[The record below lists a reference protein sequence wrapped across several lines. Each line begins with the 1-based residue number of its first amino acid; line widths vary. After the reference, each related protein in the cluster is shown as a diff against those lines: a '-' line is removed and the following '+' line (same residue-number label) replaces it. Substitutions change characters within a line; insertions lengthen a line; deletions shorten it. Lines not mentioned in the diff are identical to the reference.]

1 VSLTPER
8 WRAASALLGA
18 ALERAPDERSA
29 LVNEACG
36 ADVELRAE
44 VEAMLAAAERADGS
58 LGVPESWRAEALEAV
73 DATPDVTV
81 RLASALSGRYVVGR
95 ELGSGGMAT
104 VYLAR
109 DLRHRRPVALKVLH
123 PNLGVL
129 LGPRRFRREIEMA
142 ANLSHPHILPL
153 FDSGE
158 ADGLIYFTMPYVA
171 GETLRA
177 RLLRDGALPIP
188 AAVGVVRDVAK
199 ALAYAHK
206 HGVVHRDI
214 KPANILIEDGHAL
227 VADFGIARAVHPA
240 QERPAPFPLED
251 PESATGES
259 LTQTGNSPG
268 TPGYMAPEQTHG
280 DADIDHRADLYALGV
295 VAYEALAGAHPF
307 GARTP
312 DEFVAAHRSE
322 IPTPIDARRPDVPAS
337 LAALVMKALAKAP
350 ADRPQSADD
359 FLHALNALGT
369 IPGATD
375 SAPRPVEPSAEA
387 PALAPA
393 AGVRGSRAASVVAI
407 AVLVLAAVGGA
418 AWYLVGR
425 AADPAL
431 QRVLVVPFENATG
444 DSTLAPLGRMAAD
457 WVAQGL
463 AQSSTVQVT
472 ADLAAVAAGEGGLR
486 AAAAE
491 NGAGTVVAGSYYLDG
506 DSVRVQARVT
516 DVARWT
522 LVGPVP
528 PVSASRRE
536 RTAMLEPLR
545 QRVMAVVLVA
555 HDPRSAEWNIGA
567 PPPTYV
573 AYEQFLEGMDLFARG
588 AWLDAIPSW
597 DRAAALDSTYALPVL
612 HVIQAHLNMN
622 DVAAAD
628 SVARRFDQARTLHR
642 FDRALLDYLRGLIDG
657 NSIAALEGARAM
669 ARAVPGVSLPHL
681 LQAYTAVAARRPRE
695 ALDAASHVAYRFG
708 QWRIG
713 WSAQVYWQRVTDAH
727 HLLGDH
733 GKELAA
739 ARTGLEIIPE
749 NVEARSYELRAL
761 AALGRVEEIERKLDG
776 LEALPPAPG
785 GRSLAVLLV
794 SLADEMLAHGN
805 AEAARRVLRRAV
817 DWQRGRPL
825 EEQRSVAAR
834 EHLAMTLVKLGDR
847 AAAETLLVGLGAERP
862 ASHLAGLA
870 LLAAQRHERTR
881 AAQLA
886 DQLRALTGP
895 YDRGRTTYALA
906 QIYAQLGDT
915 AAITLLQQAL
925 DEGIP
930 YAPEVH
936 SDAYF
941 APLRGDRRFQEL
953 MKPRG

>member
-1 VSLTPER
+1 MSLTPER
-8 WRAASALLGA
+8 WRAASAVLGA
-18 ALERAPDERSA
+18 ALERVPNERSA

-58 LGVPESWRAEALEAV
+58 LGVPDAWRVEALEAAA
-73 DATPDVTV
+73 ATPHVTV
-81 RLASALSGRYVVGR
+81 RLASALRGRYVVER

-123 PNLGVL
+123 PDLGAL
-129 LGPRRFRREIEMA
+129 LGPRRFRREIETA

-158 ADGLIYFTMPYVA
+158 ADGLIYYTMPYVA

-177 RLLRDGALPIP
+177 RLLRDGALSIP
-188 AAVGVVRDVAK
+188 AAVSVVRDVAK

-214 KPANILIEDGHAL
+214 KPANILIDDGHAL
-227 VADFGIARAVHPA
+227 VADFGIARAVHQA
-240 QERPAPFPLED
+240 QERQAPEPLED
-251 PESATGES
+251 PEHPAAET

-280 DADIDHRADLYALGV
+280 DADVDHRADLYALGV

-312 DEFVAAHRSE
+312 DELVAAHRSE
-322 IPTPIDARRPDVPAS
+322 IPRPIATHRPDVPAA
-337 LAALVMKALAKAP
+337 LAVLVMKALEKAP
-350 ADRPQSADD
+350 ADRPQSADHIVHTLD
-359 FLHALNALGT
+359 ALGT
-369 IPGATD
+369 IAGATEG
-375 SAPRPVEPSAEA
+375 SATRVSEPSAEP
-387 PALAPA
+387 PARARG
-393 AGVRGSRAASVVAI
+393 AGILGSRAASIVGAT
-407 AVLVLAAVGGA
+407 VLLLAAAGGA

-425 AADPAL
+425 APDATS

-472 ADLAAVAAGEGGLR
+472 ADLGRVASGETDLK
-486 AAAAE
+486 AAAAQ

-528 PVSASRRE
+528 PVSASRTE

-573 AYEQFLEGMDLFARG
+573 AYERFLEGMNLFARG
-588 AWLDAIPSW
+588 EWHEAIPSW
-597 DRAAALDSTYALPVL
+597 DRAAALDSAYALPML
-612 HVIQAHLNMN
+612 HVIQAYLNMN

-628 SVARRFDQARTLHR
+628 SVARLVEGRQTLHR
-642 FDRALLDYLRGLIDG
+642 FDRAFLDYLRGLIDG
-657 NSIAALEGARAM
+657 NSMAALQGARAM
-669 ARAVPGVSLPHL
+669 ARSAPGVSLSHF
-681 LQAYTAVAARRPRE
+681 LQAYTAVAAGRPGE
-695 ALDAASHVAYRFG
+695 ALDAASHVAYQYG
-708 QWRIG
+708 QWRVG

-727 HLLGDH
+727 HLLGDY
-733 GKELAA
+733 GDELDA
-739 ARTGLEIIPE
+739 ARTGLGIIPE
-749 NVEARSYELRAL
+749 NTEARSYELRAL
-761 AALGRVEEIERKLDG
+761 AALGRVEEIERKLDAF
-776 LEALPPAPG
+776 EALPPAPG
-785 GRSLAVLLV
+785 ARSLAVLLV
-794 SLADEMLAHGN
+794 SLADELLAHGH
-805 AEAARRVLRRAV
+805 AEAARDVLQRAV
-817 DWQRGRPL
+817 AWQRSRPL
-825 EEQRSVAAR
+825 EEQRSAAGR
-834 EHLAMTLVKLGDR
+834 ERLA
-847 AAAETLLVGLGAERP
+847 
-862 ASHLAGLA
+862 
-870 LLAAQRHERTR
+870 
-881 AAQLA
+881 
-886 DQLRALTGP
+886 
-895 YDRGRTTYALA
+895 
-906 QIYAQLGDT
+906 
-915 AAITLLQQAL
+915 
-925 DEGIP
+925 
-930 YAPEVH
+930 
-936 SDAYF
+936 
-941 APLRGDRRFQEL
+941 
-953 MKPRG
+953 

>member
-1 VSLTPER
+1 MSLTPER
-8 WRAASALLGA
+8 WRAASAVLGA
-18 ALERAPDERSA
+18 ALERAPNERSA
-29 LVNEACG
+29 LITEACG

-44 VEAMLAAAERADGS
+44 VEGMLAAAERTDGS
-58 LGVPESWRAEALEAV
+58 LGVPNAWRAEALEAAG
-73 DATPDVTV
+73 ATPTITV
-81 RLASALSGRYVVGR
+81 RLASALRGRYVVER

-123 PNLGVL
+123 PDLGAL
-129 LGPRRFRREIEMA
+129 LGARRFRREIETA

-158 ADGLIYFTMPYVA
+158 ADGLIYYTMPYVA

-177 RLLRDGALPIP
+177 RLLRDGALPIS
-188 AAVGVVRDVAK
+188 AAVSVIRDVAK

-214 KPANILIEDGHAL
+214 KPANILLDDERAL
-227 VADFGIARAVHPA
+227 VADFGIARAVHQA
-240 QERPAPFPLED
+240 QERQAPDAVRD
-251 PESATGES
+251 PGSVAPET

-268 TPGYMAPEQTHG
+268 TPGYMAPEQAHG
-280 DADIDHRADLYALGV
+280 DADTDHRADLYALGV
-295 VAYEALAGAHPF
+295 VAYEALAGIHPF

-312 DEFVAAHRSE
+312 EELVAAHRTE
-322 IPTPIDARRPDVPAS
+322 IPAPIAGRRPDVPAA
-337 LAALVMKALAKAP
+337 LAALVMKALEKAP
-350 ADRPQSADD
+350 ADRPHSADD
-359 FLHALNALGT
+359 ILRGLDALGT
-369 IPGATD
+369 TAGLTVGAAT
-375 SAPRPVEPSAEA
+375 PLGEPSANA
-387 PALAPA
+387 PA
-393 AGVRGSRAASVVAI
+393 RAARMLGPRAVTLVGAT
-407 AVLVLAAVGGA
+407 VLVLAAAGGA
-418 AWYLVGR
+418 LWYLLGR
-425 AADPAL
+425 GGDATSN
-431 QRVLVVPFENATG
+431 RVLVVPFENATG

-472 ADLAAVAAGEGGLR
+472 ADLARVVTGETDLK

-491 NGAGTVVAGSYYLDG
+491 NGAGTVVGGSYYLDG
-506 DSVRVQARVT
+506 DSLRVQARVT

-555 HDPRSAEWNIGA
+555 HDLRSAEWNIGA

-588 AWLDAIPSW
+588 EWRDAIPSW
-597 DRAAALDSTYALPVL
+597 DRAAALDSAYALPVL
-612 HVIQAHLNMN
+612 HVIQAYLNMN

-628 SVARRFDQARTLHR
+628 SVARRFDRGQTLHR
-642 FDRALLDYLRGLIDG
+642 FDRAMLDYLRGLIDG
-657 NSIAALEGARAM
+657 NSMAALQGARAM
-669 ARAVPGVSLPHL
+669 ARAAPGVSLSHF
-681 LQAYTAVAARRPRE
+681 LQAYTAVAAGRPSE
-695 ALDAASHVAYRFG
+695 ALDAASHVAYQFG

-727 HLLGDH
+727 HLLGNYEE
-733 GKELAA
+733 ELDA
-739 ARTGLEIIPE
+739 ARTGRAIIPE
-749 NVEARSYELRAL
+749 NTEARSYELRAL
-761 AALGRVEEIERKLDG
+761 AALGRVDEIKQELEG
-776 LEALPPAPG
+776 FEALQPATG
-785 GRSLAVLLV
+785 ARSQSVLLV
-794 SLADEMLAHGN
+794 SLADELLTHGH
-805 AEAARRVLRRAV
+805 AEAGRYVLQRAV
-817 DWQRGRPL
+817 AWQRGRPL
-825 EEQRSVAAR
+825 EEQRRVAER
-834 EHLAMTLVKLGDR
+834 EQLAMTLVRLGDR
-847 AAAETLLVGLGAERP
+847 AAAETLFVALGAERP
-862 ASHLAGLA
+862 ASRLAGLA
-870 LLAAQRHERTR
+870 LLAAQRGDRLR

-886 DQLRALTGP
+886 EQLRALTGP

-906 QIYAQLGDT
+906 QIYGALADT
-915 AAITLLQQAL
+915 VAITLLEEAL
-925 DEGIP
+925 AQGFS

-936 SDAYF
+936 SDAHF
-941 APLRGDRRFQEL
+941 ARFHGDRRFQEL